1 MNALIKEITDLNQG
15 KGKNKDGEAKFSVN
29 KRDRI

>member
-1 MNALIKEITDLNQG
+1 MNALIKEITDFNQG
-15 KGKNKDGEAKFSVN
+15 KGKNKGGKAKFSVN